1 MFRKSHE
8 AYSNLSRDFS
18 DKMFFIDKSRY
29 LHYGRGFSR
38 SEYSTRFLFAFRT
51 VWYPF
56 LPWGAAHSFRN
67 LKKIR
72 FYRKTVDFPDFWFR
86 IALPTANPRPN
97 SDSRFC
103 LVGSP
108 FFSRV
113 PATLRR
119 RTHCEFQQ
127 QTENP
132 PGARG
137 HLVRDLTVPN
147 KILLRASFRISSV
160 DRFSSVSVPQR
171 KHFRYFEF
179 A

>member
-86 IALPTANPRPN
+86 IALPTANPRSS
-97 SDSRFC
+97 SDSHFR
-103 LVGSP
+103 LHRVVKL
-108 FFSRV
+108 FFVSGF
-113 PATLRR
+113 PTTLRGKPIVNFDSR
-119 RTHCEFQQ
+119 RHE
-127 QTENP
+127 
-132 PGARG
+132 R
-137 HLVRDLTVPN
+137 
-147 KILLRASFRISSV
+147 SS
-160 DRFSSVSVPQR
+160 RP
-171 KHFRYFEF
+171 
-179 A
+179 